1 MIRSH
6 IIKNVFTIWL
16 RSFARTL
23 LLEWRYRRQHLK
35 IGFMTNISDCTF
47 GNYNTIYDYVVLKE
61 VEVDDFTYIA
71 YGSNIHKTKIGKYCS
86 IGSDVKCGL
95 GRHPS
100 NTFVSTHPIFYSTI
114 KQSQIA
120 FTEKNH
126 FEEYEWIKIGNDVWV
141 GSNVIILDGV
151 VIGDGAI
158 ISSGAVITR
167 DVPPYAIV
175 GGIPA
180 KIIRF
185 RFEEEDIQKLLNF
198 KWWNLDLKWIKN
210 NYRLF
215 HDVKEFLEN
224 INQ

>member
-1 MIRSH
+1 M
-6 IIKNVFTIWL
+6 
-16 RSFARTL
+16 
-23 LLEWRYRRQHLK
+23 
-35 IGFMTNISDCTF
+35 
-47 GNYNTIYDYVVLKE
+47 
-61 VEVDDFTYIA
+61 
-71 YGSNIHKTKIGKYCS
+71 
-86 IGSDVKCGL
+86 
-95 GRHPS
+95 
-100 NTFVSTHPIFYSTI
+100 
-114 KQSQIA
+114 
-120 FTEKNH
+120 
-126 FEEYEWIKIGNDVWV
+126 
-141 GSNVIILDGV
+141 
-151 VIGDGAI
+151 IGDGAI

-224 INQ
+224 INQKFGL